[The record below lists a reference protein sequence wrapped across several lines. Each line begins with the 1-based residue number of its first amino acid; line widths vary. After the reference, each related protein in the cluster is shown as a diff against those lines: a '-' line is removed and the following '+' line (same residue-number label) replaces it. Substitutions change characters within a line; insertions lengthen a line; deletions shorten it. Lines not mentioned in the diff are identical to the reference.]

1 MIAEW
6 FCQVEGREFGPLTAD
21 QLRGFAREG
30 RLRRDGFV
38 RKGPSP
44 DWVPAT
50 KVKGLFDEVIGSF
63 AVVEEAPSPVDRQM
77 AARLNIDRLQQIT
90 SITECVSA
98 EERTKRLSVAF
109 INALIWLMLVL
120 AVIGTFGV
128 ILIGYAFVWV
138 INWLLAEYNVRK
150 LMAFGTTATTDQFP
164 EIAQALTDVCKRFD
178 VKEQPRIVII
188 NDSSVN
194 AFAVKF
200 AKKKVI
206 VLLSE
211 TVEGLLDKPD
221 QLRFIIGHELA
232 HVLIDHGARGVFE
245 RYKPAAYRAA
255 RELTCDNAGV
265 VSAGDVESAKD
276 VLKRLGVGNKL
287 YNRLNEGY
295 LQAEAK
301 YIYSGITGWFLK
313 QYLTY
318 PPLGKRIANVTQFC
332 TGAKPYR

>member
-1 MIAEW
+1 MIADW
-6 FCQVEGREFGPLTAD
+6 FCQVEGREFGPMTAE

-38 RKGPSP
+38 RKGLSP

-50 KVKGLFDEVIGSF
+50 KVKGLFDEVIGF
-63 AVVEEAPSPVDRQM
+63 TVVEEAPSPLDQQM
-77 AARLNIDRLQQIT
+77 AARLDSDRLRQIS
-90 SITECVSA
+90 SIKECISA
-98 EERTKRLSVAF
+98 EERKKRFGVAF
-109 INALIWLMLVL
+109 INGLVWLMLLL
-120 AVIGTFGV
+120 AVIGTFGF
-128 ILIGYAFVWV
+128 ILALYAFVWLV
-138 INWLLAEYNVRK
+138 NWLLAEYNVRK
-150 LMAFGTTATTDQFP
+150 LMAFGTTATADQFP
-164 EIAQALTDVCKRFD
+164 EIAQALTEVCKRFD
-178 VKEQPRIVII
+178 VKEQPRMVVI
-188 NDSSVN
+188 NGSSVN
-194 AFAVKF
+194 AFAMKF

-211 TVEGLLDKPD
+211 TVEGILDKPE

-232 HVLIDHGARGVFE
+232 HVLIDHGARGIFE
-245 RYKPAAYRAA
+245 RYKPAAYKAA

-265 VSAGDVESAKD
+265 VSAGDLESAKD

-301 YIYSGITGWFLK
+301 YIYSGVTGWFLK

-318 PPLGKRIANVTQFC
+318 PPLGKRIANITQFC
-332 TGAKPYR
+332 TGSKAYR